1 MAFNAILVGARGLL
15 GALASGPQAPN
26 EKPLLTKN
34 DTCVQYRKLPTP
46 TNPGPSQPL
55 HLRRPNLIDLHS
67 LAVESLELLELIF
80 GKEA

>member
-15 GALASGPQAPN
+15 GALASGPQAPD
-26 EKPLLTKN
+26 EKPLL
-34 DTCVQYRKLPTP
+34 YRKLPTP

-67 LAVESLELLELIF
+67 LAVELLELLELIF
-80 GKEA
+80 GKES